1 MSPPPEPFCCQEC
14 HQSFRTM
21 PAFRTHAVRQHTDHV
36 TYMIAWCYLD
46 AATFASWSFDRYAET
61 KEIVG

>member
-1 MSPPPEPFCCQEC
+1 
-14 HQSFRTM
+14 M